1 MNRSARIMSTSSPG
15 EISISEETRNQ
26 LSIELLDQC
35 IVYSRGAFSLKGLKG
50 KIPIYTITHKSLAER
65 KSVFEKY
72 RADNALASSALDS
85 SVTSS
90 SCMSPNNAN
99 LETADVEEFETATVP
114 WDRRAHQP
122 STSPHPAPVL

>member
-15 EISISEETRNQ
+15 EISISEETHNQ

-35 IVYSRGAFSLKGLKG
+35 IVYSRGAFSLKGLKD

-65 KSVFEKY
+65 KPFFEKY
-72 RADNALASSALDS
+72 RADNALASSL
-85 SVTSS
+85 SS
-90 SCMSPNNAN
+90 SNSVSSNNAN

-122 STSPHPAPVL
+122 STSPHPPPVL